1 MVFGHFIMGV
11 LLAVVKRVE
20 RIFFFCKDTELI
32 VFDSLNLYIWYCAI
46 ILSITS
52 EIYFLIT
59 DLFISTGTV

>member
-1 MVFGHFIMGV
+1 MVFEHFIMGV